1 MEFTKLEKEILH
13 KIDEITG
20 GFGEEQKYILECLE
34 EQNYDIKIVRGVIG
48 SLVKK
53 GELIYQDN
61 YIYMKNA
68 E

>member
-1 MEFTKLEKEILH
+1 MEFTKLEKEILY